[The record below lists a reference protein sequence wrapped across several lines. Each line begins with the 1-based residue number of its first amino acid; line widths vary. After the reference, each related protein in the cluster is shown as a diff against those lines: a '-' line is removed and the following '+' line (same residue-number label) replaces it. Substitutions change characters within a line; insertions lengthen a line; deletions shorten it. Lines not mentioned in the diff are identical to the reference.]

1 LYIDLHLFHLDML
14 AQQAWRLV
22 QDPDTL
28 CARLLRAK
36 YWLEGN
42 LVEVVEKPGIS
53 YTEKYSI

>member
-1 LYIDLHLFHLDML
+1 ML